1 MTNEQIKKAI
11 AEEFELLN
19 DSSNKGYVEGFIDE
33 DGLSTKRMCKLWIS
47 NRLTKGQWLKM
58 TTKPRRRKLSWKPQR
73 MPNSQNSL
81 GKLKTI

>member
-33 DGLSTKRMCKLWIS
+33 DGLSAVIFYETEHVNIFWDENIE
-47 NRLTKGQWLKM
+47 QA
-58 TTKPRRRKLSWKPQR
+58 
-73 MPNSQNSL
+73 NSEL
-81 GKLKTI
+81 VIDK